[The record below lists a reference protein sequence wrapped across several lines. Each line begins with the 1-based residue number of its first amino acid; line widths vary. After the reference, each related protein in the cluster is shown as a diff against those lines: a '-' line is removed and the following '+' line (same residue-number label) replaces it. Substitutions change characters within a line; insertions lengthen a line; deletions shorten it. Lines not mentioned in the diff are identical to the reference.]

1 MFALVKNLFTKEE
14 PKKEEKKQPKKAV
27 KAAPKKKTK

>member
-14 PKKEEKKQPKKAV
+14 PKKQPKKTAK
-27 KAAPKKKTK
+27 KAPTKKKAK